1 MQARKKF
8 LKRFRWSIFYVFPS
22 LILIMIG
29 LRSSWDPSYNLILNY
44 EFFRSYIFFTLMGIG
59 YLFWSFIY
67 FLQEIIFGKEYLR
80 ITIRGDG
87 DNPHKEEEK
96 GANMMFKLYKIL
108 LSMIFAFAFSDI
120 VANKM
125 TSLW

>member
-22 LILIMIG
+22 FILIMIG
-29 LRSSWDPSYNLILNY
+29 LSSSWDPSYNLILNY
-44 EFFRSYIFFTLMGIG
+44 EFFRSYIFFTLMCIG
-59 YLFWSFIY
+59 YFFWSFIY

-80 ITIRGDG
+80 ITIRDDG
-87 DNPHKEEEK
+87 DNPNKEEEQS
-96 GANMMFKLYKIL
+96 ANFQFKVYKVL
-108 LSMIFAFAFSDI
+108 LSMIFAFAFADI

-125 TSLW
+125 TLF